1 MHKESLQYINTP
13 PITPLLH
20 GHHVRQ
26 PVIGKV
32 VHEGGLAGDALA
44 PYAFHLL
51 QLPFG
56 AEQWRPYPAPVAALA
71 AAPTITIQ

>member
-1 MHKESLQYINTP
+1 
-13 PITPLLH
+13 
-20 GHHVRQ
+20 
-26 PVIGKV
+26 V